1 MIAIKK
7 IVERLLI
14 RLLIMLGLKKYVF
27 KNIASNSVISRRI
40 TVYTPHN
47 LIMEEYTNLS
57 ANSVIMNTRAKFIVK
72 KYSGAAFGL
81 TVITGGH
88 LSIPGKHHKQVTDK
102 IKDEID
108 TEKEEDKDIIV
119 EEDVWIGARV
129 TLLSGVSLGRGCIIG
144 AGSVV
149 RRSIP
154 PYAIVTGNPAKIVG
168 FRFTPQEM
176 AIHEESLVS
185 KEDRIPLDVL
195 QKNYNKY
202 YVQRI
207 KEIRNIIKL

>member
-1 MIAIKK
+1 MKKFSNFIKEVIIKLKNRKYPHIHETSSVSFSAK
-7 IVERLLI
+7 I
-14 RLLIMLGLKKYVF
+14 Y
-27 KNIASNSVISRRI
+27 N
-40 TVYTPHN
+40 PHN
-47 LIMEEYTNLS
+47 LYMGEQTNIS
-57 ANSVIMNTRAKFIVK
+57 ANSVIMNTRAKFIMK

-88 LSIPGKHHKQVTDK
+88 ISVPGKSHKHITNK

-108 TEKEEDKDIIV
+108 FNHEEDIDVIV
-119 EEDVWIGARV
+119 DEDVWIGARSM
-129 TLLSGVSLGRGCIIG
+129 LLRGVHLGRGSIVG

-149 RRSIP
+149 RKSVP

-176 AIHEESLVS
+176 VVHEAALMPENKRL
-185 KEDRIPLDVL
+185 PLETL
-195 QKNYNKY
+195 QKNYEKY

-207 KEIRNIIKL
+207 KEIRNVFKL

>member
-1 MIAIKK
+1 MNRLVLYFKSAIT
-7 IVERLLI
+7 RI
-14 RLLIMLGLKKYVF
+14 RNKRYAHIHK
-27 KNIASNSVISRRI
+27 SSSVSWSSK
-40 TVYTPHN
+40 VYNPNN
-47 LIMEEYTNLS
+47 LYMEEHTNIS
-57 ANSVIMNTRAKFIVK
+57 ADSVIMNTKARFIMK

-88 LSIPGKHHKQVTDK
+88 ISVPGKHHKQVTNKMKELLDFN
-102 IKDEID
+102 
-108 TEKEEDKDIIV
+108 KEEDKDIVV

-129 TLLSGVSLGRGCIIG
+129 TLLRGVTLGRGCIVG

-176 AIHEESLVS
+176 AVHEEAIMP
-185 KEDRIPLDVL
+185 ECDRIPLEILKD
-195 QKNYNKY
+195 NYDRM
-202 YVQRI
+202 YVKRI
-207 KEIRNIIKL
+207 KSIKEYIKL

>member
-1 MIAIKK
+1 MNRIIIYFKSAIT
-7 IVERLLI
+7 RI
-14 RLLIMLGLKKYVF
+14 RNRRFSHIHK
-27 KNIASNSVISRRI
+27 SSRVSWSAR
-40 TVYTPHN
+40 VYNPNN
-47 LIMEEYTNLS
+47 LYMEEQTNIS
-57 ANSVIMNTRAKFIVK
+57 ADSIIMNTKACLIMK

-88 LSIPGKHHKQVTDK
+88 LSVPGKHHKQVTNK
-102 IKDEID
+102 MKEEID
-108 TEKEEDKDIIV
+108 FNKEEDKDIIV

-129 TLLSGVSLGRGCIIG
+129 TLLRGVTLGRGCIVG

-176 AIHEESLVS
+176 AIHEKALMPEN
-185 KEDRIPLDVL
+185 ERIPLEVL
-195 QKNYNKY
+195 KENYDRM
-202 YVQRI
+202 YVKRI
-207 KEIRNIIKL
+207 KIIKEFIKL

>member
-1 MIAIKK
+1 MRIKK
-7 IVERLLI
+7 IGERILI
-14 RLLIMLGLKKYVF
+14 KLGLGKFVF
-27 KNIASNSVISRRI
+27 KNVASNAVTSRRI
-40 TVYTPHN
+40 TVYNPRN
-47 LIMEEYTNLS
+47 LIMEEYTNIS
-57 ANSVIMNTRAKFIVK
+57 ADSFIMNTRAKFIMK
-72 KYSGAAFGL
+72 KFSGAAFGL

-88 LSIPGKHHKQVTDK
+88 LSIPGKNHKQITHKMKEK
-102 IKDEID
+102 IDID
-108 TEKEEDKDIIV
+108 KEEDKDIIV

-129 TLLSGVSLGRGCIIG
+129 TLLRGITLGRGCIIG

>member
-1 MIAIKK
+1 MKKLLNFIKEIIIK
-7 IVERLLI
+7 IKN
-14 RLLIMLGLKKYVF
+14 KKYP
-27 KNIASNSVISRRI
+27 NIHKTSSVAFSAKI
-40 TVYTPHN
+40 YNADN
-47 LIMEEYTNLS
+47 LYLAERTNIS
-57 ANSVIMNTRAKFIVK
+57 ANSVIMNTRAKFIMK

-88 LSIPGKHHKQVTDK
+88 ISVPGKSHKHITNK

-108 TEKEEDKDIIV
+108 FNHEEDLDV
-119 EEDVWIGARV
+119 VVDEDVWIGARSM
-129 TLLSGVSLGRGCIIG
+129 LLRGVHLGRGSIVG

-149 RRSIP
+149 RKSVP

-176 AIHEESLVS
+176 VVHEAALMP
-185 KEDRIPLDVL
+185 EDQRLPFETL
-195 QKNYNKY
+195 QKNYEKY

-207 KEIRNIIKL
+207 KEIRNFIKL